1 MQLSH
6 QFMLQEEFIEI
17 NNNYKTDSIT
27 KCQETQKSVKT
38 TTNFGYNES
47 RDIMKDLNNEIIEL
61 QNEIDLNN
69 NKRIEEELGDV
80 IFVLC
85 NLANQYNINLND
97 ALNHSTEE
105 YQRRLTYVEN
115 KLQKTPTDTEII
127 QHWKE
132 AKNSH
137 KK

>member
-1 MQLSH
+1 
-6 QFMLQEEFIEI
+6 MLQEEFIEI
-17 NNNYKTDSIT
+17 NNNYKSDSII
-27 KCQETQKSVKT
+27 KCQETQKLIKT

-105 YQRRLTYVEN
+105 YQRRLTYIEN
-115 KLQKTPTDTEII
+115 KLHKIPTDTEII

-132 AKNSH
+132 AKNNYN
-137 KK
+137 K